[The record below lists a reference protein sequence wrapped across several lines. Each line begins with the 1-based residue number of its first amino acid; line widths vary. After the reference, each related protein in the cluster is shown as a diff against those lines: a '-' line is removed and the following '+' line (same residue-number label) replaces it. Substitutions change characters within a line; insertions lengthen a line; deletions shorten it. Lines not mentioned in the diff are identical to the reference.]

1 MKPSVCPASCP
12 FPRFRRRFTLIELL
26 VVIAIIAILAAMLLP
41 ALSKARD
48 KANAIKCVGSLKQI
62 GLAFLMYAGDNDDFM
77 VPLADAANLNAWC
90 GTRTSSSAPFQPEGG
105 IMDYVGASNK
115 ITQCPAMFDIGVDDS
130 PYGNNLGCGG
140 YGYNGNNLSVWWNGF
155 HRIVEVKKPASTIAF
170 ADSAQFTAAG
180 KIVEMYTIS
189 SPYDGWGDATPD
201 MHFRHNGKT
210 NAAWVDGHVSSENMS
225 YTHSGYSGLSV
236 PDLRTHYRLGWFG
249 GSRADAIKIFAIE

>member
-1 MKPSVCPASCP
+1 MTLPARPGVRPHLSCHQS
-12 FPRFRRRFTLIELL
+12 FTLIELL

-41 ALSKARD
+41 ALSKARQ

-62 GLAFLMYAGDNDDFM
+62 GLAFTMYAGDNDDYM
-77 VPLADAANLNAWC
+77 VPLADFANLNAWC
-90 GTRTSSSAPFQPEGG
+90 GTRSSNSAAFRPEGG

-115 ITQCPAMFDIGVDDS
+115 ITQCPAMLEIGVDDS

-155 HRIVEVKKPASTIAF
+155 RRIVEVKNPASTIAF
-170 ADSAQFTAAG
+170 ADSAQFLASG
-180 KIVEMYTIS
+180 KITEIYTIS

-210 NAAWVDGHVSSENMS
+210 NAAWVDGHVSSESLS
-225 YTHSGYSGLSV
+225 YTHSGYSGFTV
-236 PDLRTHYRLGWFG
+236 PDLLTIYWLGWFG
-249 GSRADAIKIFAIE
+249 GSRADAIKIFSID